1 MEMRDTGEISRADE
15 EMVSPSAP
23 NVSSSAES
31 GTAAAIQIGAIATP
45 WPALLILIALGS
57 LLFLSNLGGYPLYT
71 KGEPREAVT
80 VFDMVHGG
88 GIILPM
94 RAGVEIPSKP
104 LLMHWMAA
112 ALSFALGGVSELS
125 VRLPSA
131 LLAIAGMVICYLYVR
146 RLFDEKIAL
155 LAAVFLGTTFQYL
168 QAGTG
173 ARVDMT
179 LTFFLEVA
187 LFEFIAIAEGIT
199 SRRMLLYVAIS
210 FAILAKGPVGLILPM
225 LVALAWILLQ
235 RRRGVIPKLRVFRG
249 ALVVALVGGGWYFAA
264 AYVGGIDFVHKQLWA
279 ENLERFM
286 GGAGFHEGHVHPFY
300 YLEFALLGGFLP
312 WTVLLPTPLIQ
323 AFTRGPKLGPRFVYL
338 LVWAGVVLLFYSF
351 AQSKRGVYLLA
362 LYPALATLLAVCV
375 ADAIANP
382 SEPVRRFVQI
392 VGYLT
397 GITMLITGI
406 AALVGLAVIIVSP
419 LTMHDFLAF
428 WGITARGF
436 VPALSAEIAARWAL
450 AASAPIAL
458 EVLGVM
464 ALRGALSMERLVAAV
479 VGATVLG
486 VLAANFI
493 VVPAIANTLSLREFA
508 LEMVNTVGSDS
519 VGYLGALDY
528 DVAFYSARTIP
539 IVHLDD
545 PDLPDYLISWET
557 IYARLPEKDRALF
570 AVALTSNPT
579 ALDGSGA
586 MVLLRRTNHPPS
598 PASNSLQVRTNGMR
612 REATPHEA
620 RERRSAETALTN
632 LGSTSAEPPP
642 RLTSQIGV
650 ISES

>member
-1 MEMRDTGEISRADE
+1 MRDTKEISRADE
-15 EMVSPSAP
+15 HLISSAP
-23 NVSSSAES
+23 DVSSSAES
-31 GTAAAIQIGAIATP
+31 ATAAGLQIAAIATP
-45 WPALLILIALGS
+45 WPAVLILVALGS

-80 VFDMVHGG
+80 VLNMVHGG

-112 ALSFALGGVSELS
+112 ALSFALGGVTELT

-131 LLAIAGMVICYLYVR
+131 LLAIAGMVICYLYGR
-146 RLFDEKIAL
+146 RLFHEKVAL

-173 ARVDMT
+173 SRVDMT

-210 FAILAKGPVGLILPM
+210 FAILAKGPVGLVLPM
-225 LVALAWILLQ
+225 LVASAWILLQ
-235 RRRGVIPKLRVFRG
+235 RRWSLIPRLSLYRG
-249 ALVVALVGGGWYFAA
+249 ALVVALLGGGWYFAA
-264 AYVGGIDFVHKQLWA
+264 AYVGGMDFVRKQLWS

-286 GGAGFHEGHVHPFY
+286 GGARFHEGHVHPFY
-300 YLEFALLGGFLP
+300 YLLLALLGGFLP
-312 WTVLLPTPLIQ
+312 WTILLPTPVVR
-323 AFTRGPKLGPRFVYL
+323 AFTRLPKLGPRIAYL
-338 LVWAGVVLLFYSF
+338 LVWAGVVLIFYGF

-382 SEPVRRFVQI
+382 SEPLRQFVAI
-392 VGYLT
+392 VGNLT
-397 GITMLITGI
+397 GITMLLTGI

-419 LTMHDFLAF
+419 ATMRDFLAF

-464 ALRGALSMERLVAAV
+464 LLRRALSMERLVAAMV
-479 VGATVLG
+479 CATVLG

-539 IVHLDD
+539 IVHLGD
-545 PDLPDYLISWET
+545 PDLPDYLICWET
-557 IYARLPEKDRALF
+557 IYTRLPEKDRADF

-586 MVLLRRTNHPPS
+586 MVLLRRANHPAS
-598 PASNSLQVRTNGMR
+598 PESNSLQVRRNGKR
-612 REATPHEA
+612 RDATPQEA

-632 LGSTSAEPPP
+632 LGSTCAEPPP

>member
-1 MEMRDTGEISRADE
+1 MRDTKEISRADE
-15 EMVSPSAP
+15 DLISPSAP

-31 GTAAAIQIGAIATP
+31 ATAAGLQIAAIATP
-45 WPALLILIALGS
+45 WPAVLILVALGS

-80 VFDMVHGG
+80 VLNMVHGG

-112 ALSFALGGVSELS
+112 ALSFALGGVTELT

-146 RLFDEKIAL
+146 RLFDEKVAL

-173 ARVDMT
+173 SRVDMT
-179 LTFFLEVA
+179 VTFFLEVA

-210 FAILAKGPVGLILPM
+210 FAILAKGPVGLVLPM

-235 RRRGVIPKLRVFRG
+235 RRWSVIPKLSLYRG
-249 ALVVALVGGGWYFAA
+249 ALVVALLGGGWYFAA
-264 AYVGGIDFVHKQLWA
+264 AYVGGMDFVRKQLWS

-300 YLEFALLGGFLP
+300 YLLLALLGGFLP
-312 WTVLLPTPLIQ
+312 WTILLPTPVVR
-323 AFTRGPKLGPRFVYL
+323 AFTRLPKLGPRITYL
-338 LVWAGVVLLFYSF
+338 VVWAGVVLIFYSF

-362 LYPALATLLAVCV
+362 LYPALVTLLAVCV

-382 SEPVRRFVQI
+382 SEPLRQFVAI
-392 VGYLT
+392 VGNLT
-397 GITMLITGI
+397 GITMLLTGI

-419 LTMHDFLAF
+419 ATMRDFLAF

-464 ALRGALSMERLVAAV
+464 LLRRALSMERLVAAM

-545 PDLPDYLISWET
+545 PDLPDYLICWEN
-557 IYARLPEKDRALF
+557 IYTRLPEKDRADF
-570 AVALTSNPT
+570 AVELTSNPT

-586 MVLLRRTNHPPS
+586 MVLLRRANHPPS
-598 PASNSLQVRTNGMR
+598 PESNSLRVRRNGKCR
-612 REATPHEA
+612 DATPQEA
-620 RERRSAETALTN
+620 RERRNAETALTN
-632 LGSTSAEPPP
+632 FGSTCAEPPP

>member
-1 MEMRDTGEISRADE
+1 MRETGEITRSDE
-15 EMVSPSAP
+15 DVIAPSVSNA
-23 NVSSSAES
+23 SSTAES
-31 GTAAAIQIGAIATP
+31 ATPAALQIGAIVTP
-45 WPALLILIALGS
+45 RAAVLILIALGA

-112 ALSFALGGVSELS
+112 ALSFALGGVTEFS

-131 LLAIAGMVICYLYVR
+131 LLAIAGMVICYFYVR
-146 RLFDEKIAL
+146 TLFDDKVAL
-155 LAAVFLGTTFQYL
+155 LAALFLGTTFQYL

-173 ARVDMT
+173 SRVDMT

-187 LFEFIAIAEGIT
+187 LFEFIAIAEGIS

-210 FAILAKGPVGLILPM
+210 FAILAKGPVGLVLPM
-225 LVALAWILLQ
+225 LVALTWIFLQ
-235 RRRGVIPKLRVFRG
+235 RRWSVIPTLSLFRG
-249 ALVVALVGGGWYFAA
+249 AILVAVVGGGWYFAA
-264 AYVGGIDFVHKQLWA
+264 AYVGGMDFVHKQLWS
-279 ENLERFM
+279 ENLERFL
-286 GGAGFHEGHVHPFY
+286 GGARFHEGHAHPFY

-312 WTVLLPTPLIQ
+312 WTVLLPTPLVQ
-323 AFTRGPKLGPRFVYL
+323 AFSRWPKPGPRLAYL
-338 LVWAGVVLLFYSF
+338 LVWVGVVLLFYSF
-351 AQSKRGVYLLA
+351 AASKRGVYLLA

-382 SEPVRRFVQI
+382 LKPVRRFVAI
-392 VGYLT
+392 VGTLT
-397 GITMLITGI
+397 GSAMLFTGI
-406 AALVGLAVIIVSP
+406 AALVGLAVVVVSP
-419 LTMHDFLAF
+419 LTMRDFLAF

-436 VPALSAEIAARWAL
+436 VPALSAAIVARWAL

-464 ALRGALSMERLVAAV
+464 ALRGALSMQRLVAAV
-479 VGATVLG
+479 VGAAVLG
-486 VLAANFI
+486 VLAANYI

-545 PDLPDYLISWET
+545 PNLPNLPDYLICWET
-557 IYARLPEKDRALF
+557 IYRRLPEKKRALF

-579 ALDGSGA
+579 ALDGSGT
-586 MVLLRRTNHPPS
+586 MVLLRRIGLPPLAGS
-598 PASNSLQVRTNGMR
+598 EPIARANTGNASR
-612 REATPHEA
+612 RKPLT
-620 RERRSAETALTN
+620 RR
-632 LGSTSAEPPP
+632 GSGAASRPP
-642 RLTSQIGV
+642 
-650 ISES
+650 

>member
-1 MEMRDTGEISRADE
+1 MRDTGEISRADE
-15 EMVSPSAP
+15 HAISPSAP
-23 NVSSSAES
+23 NASPSAQS
-31 GTAAAIQIGAIATP
+31 AIAAGLQLGAIATP
-45 WPALLILIALGS
+45 RPAILILIALGS

-112 ALSFALGGVSELS
+112 ALSFALGGVTELS

-146 RLFDEKIAL
+146 RLFDEKVAL
-155 LAAVFLGTTFQYL
+155 LAAVFLGTAFQYL

-173 ARVDMT
+173 SRVDMT
-179 LTFFLEVA
+179 LTFFLELA
-187 LFEFIAIAEGIT
+187 LFEFIAIAEGIS
-199 SRRMLLYVAIS
+199 SRRILLYVAIS
-210 FAILAKGPVGLILPM
+210 FAILAKGPVGLVLPM
-225 LVALAWILLQ
+225 LVAVAWILIQ
-235 RRRGVIPKLRVFRG
+235 RRWRVIPKLSLFRG
-249 ALVVALVGGGWYFAA
+249 AIVVAVLGGGWYFAA
-264 AYVGGIDFVHKQLWA
+264 AYVGGMDFVRKQLWS
-279 ENLERFM
+279 ENLERFI

-300 YLEFALLGGFLP
+300 YLGLALLGGFLP
-312 WTVLLPTPLIQ
+312 WTVLLPTPLVQ
-323 AFTRGPKLGPRFVYL
+323 GFGRWPKVGPRIAYL

-375 ADAIANP
+375 AGAIAEP
-382 SEPVRRFVQI
+382 SEPVRRFVAI
-392 VGYLT
+392 VGSLA
-397 GITMLITGI
+397 GVTMLFTGI
-406 AALVGLAVIIVSP
+406 AALVGLAVTIVSP
-419 LTMHDFLAF
+419 PTMRDFLAF

-450 AASAPIAL
+450 AASAPIAF

-464 ALRGALSMERLVAAV
+464 ALRGALSMERLVTAV
-479 VGATVLG
+479 VGATALG

-493 VVPAIANTLSLREFA
+493 VVPAIANTLSLREFT
-508 LEMVNTVGSDS
+508 LEVVNTVGSNS

-528 DVAFYSARTIP
+528 GVAFYSARTIP
-539 IVHLDD
+539 IVHLGD
-545 PDLPDYLISWET
+545 PDLPDYLICWET
-557 IYARLPEKDRALF
+557 IYTRLPEKERALF

-586 MVLLRRTNHPPS
+586 MLLLRRASHLPS
-598 PASNSLQVRTNGMR
+598 PASNSLQVRTKGMR

>member
-1 MEMRDTGEISRADE
+1 MRDTKEISRADE
-15 EMVSPSAP
+15 HLISSAP
-23 NVSSSAES
+23 DVSSSAES
-31 GTAAAIQIGAIATP
+31 ATAAGLQIAAIATP
-45 WPALLILIALGS
+45 WPAVLILVALGS

-80 VFDMVHGG
+80 VLNMVHGG

-112 ALSFALGGVSELS
+112 ALSFALGGVTELT

-131 LLAIAGMVICYLYVR
+131 LLAIAGMVICYLYGR
-146 RLFDEKIAL
+146 RLFHEKVAL

-173 ARVDMT
+173 SRVDMT

-210 FAILAKGPVGLILPM
+210 FAILAKGPVGLVLPM
-225 LVALAWILLQ
+225 LVALAWTLLQ
-235 RRRGVIPKLRVFRG
+235 WRWSVIPRLSLYRG
-249 ALVVALVGGGWYFAA
+249 ALVVALLGGGWYFAA
-264 AYVGGIDFVHKQLWA
+264 AYVGGMDFVRKQLWS
-279 ENLERFM
+279 ENLECFM
-286 GGAGFHEGHVHPFY
+286 GGARFHEGHVHPFY
-300 YLEFALLGGFLP
+300 YLLLALLGGFLP
-312 WTVLLPTPLIQ
+312 WTILLPTPVVR
-323 AFTRGPKLGPRFVYL
+323 AFTRLPKLGPRIAYL
-338 LVWAGVVLLFYSF
+338 LVWAGVVLIFYGF

-382 SEPVRRFVQI
+382 SEPLRQFVAI
-392 VGYLT
+392 VGNLT
-397 GITMLITGI
+397 GITMLLTGI

-419 LTMHDFLAF
+419 ATMRDFLAF

-464 ALRGALSMERLVAAV
+464 LLRRALSMERLVAAM

-545 PDLPDYLISWET
+545 PDLPDYLICWQT
-557 IYARLPEKDRALF
+557 IYTRLPEKDRADF

-586 MVLLRRTNHPPS
+586 MVLLRRANHPAS
-598 PASNSLQVRTNGMR
+598 PESNSLQVRRNGKR
-612 REATPHEA
+612 RDATPQEA

-632 LGSTSAEPPP
+632 LGSTCAEPPP

>member
-1 MEMRDTGEISRADE
+1 MRDTGEISRADE
-15 EMVSPSAP
+15 PVSSPSAP
-23 NVSSSAES
+23 NASPSTQSAI
-31 GTAAAIQIGAIATP
+31 AAALQLGAIATP
-45 WPALLILIALGS
+45 RPAILILIALGS

-112 ALSFALGGVSELS
+112 ALSFALGGVTELS

-131 LLAIAGMVICYLYVR
+131 LLAIAGMVVCYLYVR
-146 RLFDEKIAL
+146 RLFDEKVAL
-155 LAAVFLGTTFQYL
+155 LAAVFLGTAFQYL

-173 ARVDMT
+173 SRVDMT
-179 LTFFLEVA
+179 LTFFLAVA
-187 LFEFIAIAEGIT
+187 LFEFIAIAEGIS

-210 FAILAKGPVGLILPM
+210 FAILAKGPVGLVLPT

-235 RRRGVIPKLRVFRG
+235 RRWEVIPRLRVFRG
-249 ALVVALVGGGWYFAA
+249 AIVVAVVGGGWYFAA
-264 AYVGGIDFVHKQLWA
+264 AYVGGMDFVRKQLWS
-279 ENLERFM
+279 ENLERFI

-300 YLEFALLGGFLP
+300 YLELALLGGFLP
-312 WTVLLPTPLIQ
+312 WTVLLPTPLVQ
-323 AFTRGPKLGPRFVYL
+323 CFSRRPKVGPRIAYL
-338 LVWAGVVLLFYSF
+338 LVWAGVVVLFYSF

-375 ADAIANP
+375 AGAIAEP
-382 SEPVRRFVQI
+382 SGPVRRFVAV
-392 VGYLT
+392 VGSLA
-397 GITMLITGI
+397 GITMLFTGI
-406 AALVGLAVIIVSP
+406 AALVGLAVTIVSP
-419 LTMHDFLAF
+419 LTMRDFLAF

-436 VPALSAEIAARWAL
+436 VPALSTEIAARWAL
-450 AASAPIAL
+450 AASAPIAF

-479 VGATVLG
+479 VGATALG

-528 DVAFYSARTIP
+528 GVAFYSARTIP
-539 IVHLDD
+539 IVHLGD
-545 PDLPDYLISWET
+545 PDLPDYLICWET
-557 IYARLPEKDRALF
+557 IYVRLPEKDRALF
-570 AVALTSNPT
+570 AVVLTSNPT

-586 MVLLRRTNHPPS
+586 MLLLRGASHTPS
-598 PASNSLQVRTNGMR
+598 PASNPLQVRTKGMR